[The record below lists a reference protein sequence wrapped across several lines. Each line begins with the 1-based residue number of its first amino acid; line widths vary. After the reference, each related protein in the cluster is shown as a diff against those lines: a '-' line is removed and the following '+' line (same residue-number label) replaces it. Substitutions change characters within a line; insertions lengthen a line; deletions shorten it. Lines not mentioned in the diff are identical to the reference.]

1 MELCFV
7 ICVLS
12 GIGVFLSVLLKPEFT
27 VGKLRLGTYWLI
39 PLFGALLL
47 ICTGGV
53 PLSYIGRGLIADSSV
68 NPLKILLLFFSMTFL
83 SVYLDEVGFFRY
95 LASVALRRAGRSQTV
110 LFVTLYLTVSVLTVF
125 TSNDIVILTFTPFI
139 CFFARHAKI
148 DPLPYLISEFV
159 AANTWSLLFL
169 IGNPTNIYL
178 ASSAG
183 IGFLPYLAVMALPT
197 VFAGLTSFAVLWLL
211 FRRKLRTPL
220 VGGETT
226 SPEPIADA
234 HELELGVFHLAG
246 ATLLLAVSSY
256 LHLEMVWVAVGF
268 ALSLAVMT
276 VLLFLHRHS
285 RPSILLSAVR
295 RLPFSLIPFVLSMFV
310 LVLGMNYSGLT
321 DRLAALLI
329 TDHPIFRIGI
339 SSFFAANLINNIPMS
354 VLFSSILQTVAGD
367 PEVYRAGIFAAV
379 IGSNIGAYLTPVG
392 ALAGIMWSSILRR
405 FGVRFS
411 FRKFILYGAAVSLP
425 TLLAALAGLWIVL

>member
-1 MELCFV
+1 MECSFV
-7 ICVLS
+7 ICGLS
-12 GIGVFLSVLLKPEFT
+12 GIGVFLSVLLKPELT

-39 PLFGALLL
+39 SLSGALLL

-68 NPLKILLLFFSMTFL
+68 NPIKILLLFFSMTFL

-95 LASVALRRAGRSQTV
+95 LASVALHRAGGNQRV

-139 CFFARHAKI
+139 CFFAGRAKI

-197 VFAGLTSFAVLWLL
+197 ALAGVTSFAVLWLL
-211 FRRKLRTPL
+211 FHRRLRAPIG
-220 VGGETT
+220 GGETGT
-226 SPEPIADA
+226 EPIADA

-276 VLLFLHRHS
+276 LLLFLHRHS
-285 RPSILLSAVR
+285 RPAILFSAVR

-310 LVLGMNYSGLT
+310 LVLGMNYTGLT
-321 DRLAALLI
+321 DRLASLLI
-329 TDHPIFRIGI
+329 TDHPIFRVGI
-339 SSFFAANLINNIPMS
+339 SSFFTANLINNIPMS
-354 VLFSSILQTVAGD
+354 VLFSSLLQTASGE

-411 FRKFILYGAAVSLP
+411 FRKFILYGVAIALP
-425 TLLAALAGLWIVL
+425 TLLAALTGLWIVL